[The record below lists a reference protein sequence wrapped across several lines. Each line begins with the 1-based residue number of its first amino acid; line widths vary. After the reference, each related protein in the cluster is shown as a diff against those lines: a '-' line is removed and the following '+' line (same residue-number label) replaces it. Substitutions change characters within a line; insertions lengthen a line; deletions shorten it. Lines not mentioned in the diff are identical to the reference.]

1 MKKSKKKGKAPKK
14 APVKE
19 ESSSEEESDDE
30 EDTPAKV
37 PAAVEA
43 QSSEDDSDEEDSSED
58 EKANAAVKKAEEESD
73 DDDDDDEDDSDE
85 EEEAPKATVKKAEE
99 ESDDDDDDDEEDS
112 DEEEEAPKKVKAA
125 AKAKEE
131 SEDEDEDEEE
141 SDDEDD
147 DDDDEEEEDDDDSD
161 EDDSNEMETKT
172 NLKRKTDTDETGYPT
187 KKAKGGEL
195 ITIAVYDMPMGLDD
209 GTLNKFFKKHDITI
223 MSCRAN
229 FGRGKAFIDI
239 DGDDKGKALA
249 LDQTEWKGST
259 ITVSVDKQMPRQ
271 PRGESRNNSFNGGG
285 GGFGG
290 GDKEERDGRTLFA
303 KNLPWSS
310 DKEAVGSLFE
320 GVKDVRMLMDRE
332 SGRPKG
338 MCFIEFETKEQRDAA
353 YGNKDGYELEGRQL
367 YIDELTGGGGRGGR
381 GGGRDSFGG
390 RGGRGRDSFGRGGR
404 GGRGGARGPSTPSKT
419 LFIKGITDDT
429 SKDSLYAAFQG
440 ATDVRMITD
449 RDTGA
454 SKGIAYVEFSSE
466 PEATTMYKN
475 AKGGM
480 DVDGTNVYVDYAR
493 DRNSDGGGR
502 GGFGGRGRGG
512 FGGRGGGR
520 GGRGGRGRGGG
531 RGGFGGGFAAAKNK
545 GAIQEFQ
552 GKKMKFNDDSD

>member
-58 EKANAAVKKAEEESD
+58 EEGKAAVKKAEEESD

-99 ESDDDDDDDEEDS
+99 ES
-112 DEEEEAPKKVKAA
+112 
-125 AKAKEE
+125 
-131 SEDEDEDEEE
+131 
-141 SDDEDD
+141 DD

-285 GGFGG
+285 GFGG
-290 GDKEERDGRTLFA
+290 
-303 KNLPWSS
+303 
-310 DKEAVGSLFE
+310 
-320 GVKDVRMLMDRE
+320 
-332 SGRPKG
+332 
-338 MCFIEFETKEQRDAA
+338 
-353 YGNKDGYELEGRQL
+353 
-367 YIDELTGGGGRGGR
+367 
-381 GGGRDSFGG
+381 
-390 RGGRGRDSFGRGGR
+390 
-404 GGRGGARGPSTPSKT
+404 
-419 LFIKGITDDT
+419 
-429 SKDSLYAAFQG
+429 
-440 ATDVRMITD
+440 
-449 RDTGA
+449 
-454 SKGIAYVEFSSE
+454 
-466 PEATTMYKN
+466 
-475 AKGGM
+475 
-480 DVDGTNVYVDYAR
+480 
-493 DRNSDGGGR
+493 
-502 GGFGGRGRGG
+502 
-512 FGGRGGGR
+512 
-520 GGRGGRGRGGG
+520 
-531 RGGFGGGFAAAKNK
+531 
-545 GAIQEFQ
+545 
-552 GKKMKFNDDSD
+552 